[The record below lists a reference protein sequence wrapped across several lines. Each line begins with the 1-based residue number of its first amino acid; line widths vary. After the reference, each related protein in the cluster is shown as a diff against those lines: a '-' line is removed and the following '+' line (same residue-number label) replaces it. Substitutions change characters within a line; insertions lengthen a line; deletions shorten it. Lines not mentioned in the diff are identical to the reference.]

1 MNNVANLRNLQPQE
15 RRALMSLV
23 EFLKKRY
30 LHSIRHVMLFGSKAR
45 GDSDTESDI
54 DLLIVVEEYTWAL
67 EKEISRISTQ
77 TDHKYK
83 VVLSDHIV
91 SNTRF
96 EQMAARR
103 EPLYCNLEREGIDLW
118 TPEAQSII

>member
-1 MNNVANLRNLQPQE
+1 
-15 RRALMSLV
+15 MSLV
-23 EFLKKRY
+23 GFLQKRY

-91 SNTRF
+91 SNARF

-118 TPEAQSII
+118 TQGARGVLKPRR

>member
-1 MNNVANLRNLQPQE
+1 
-15 RRALMSLV
+15 MSLV